1 MKTNRVLATVVGLSI
16 LSFMSGGLWTY
27 LLSREK
33 DFDAFKELQIFSRVF
48 KTVKDRYVEA
58 PNDKTIVQGAIRGM
72 LESLDPHS
80 AFFSREEFQ
89 EMQQDTKGQFGGV
102 GIEISAKNKMLT
114 VMAAIEGTPASEAGL
129 KSGDIIVKINDKLTD
144 KLSLFEAVK
153 LMRGKPGTWVE
164 LTVRRENV
172 DKPLVFKIKR
182 AIINVKSVTSKS
194 VGGVPIVKLSQF
206 KEKTSE
212 EMKKS
217 VREFAK
223 QGEIKGLILD
233 LRNNP
238 GGLLS
243 QAVEVADYFL
253 DDGLIVY
260 TQGRDQAQTNKNF
273 AVGPGTQP
281 NYPLVVLVNGGSASA
296 SEIVAGALQDHKRA
310 IVVGSQTFGKGSVQ
324 EVIPLEDGSGLKLT
338 TQLYYTPS
346 GRTIQ
351 GLGITPDTIVEP
363 LDSPAEGITERD
375 LPGHIVGKEEHKSE
389 EIRAKQKTQPSI
401 DKSKLS
407 ELEKEDYQLAKAI
420 EILKAE
426 VQKRASVEKPQ

>member
-1 MKTNRVLATVVGLSI
+1 MKSNRVFGMVVVFSLV
-16 LSFMSGGLWTY
+16 SFLGGGAWTY
-27 LLSREK
+27 LFSREK
-33 DFDAFKELQIFSRVF
+33 DREAYKELQIFSRVF
-48 KTVKDRYVEA
+48 KTVKDRYVEV
-58 PNDKTIVQGAIRGM
+58 PNDKTVVQGAIRGM
-72 LESLDPHS
+72 LDSLDPHS

-102 GIEISAKNKMLT
+102 GIEISTKNKLLT
-114 VMAAIEGTPASEAGL
+114 VMTPIEGTPASEAGL
-129 KSGDIIVKINDKLTD
+129 KTGDIIVKINDQSTE

-164 LTVRRENV
+164 LTVRREKEE
-172 DKPLVFKIKR
+172 KPLVFRIKR
-182 AIINVKSVTSKS
+182 AVINVKSVTSKA
-194 VGGVPIVKLSQF
+194 VDGVPIVKLSQF
-206 KEKTSE
+206 KEKTSD

-217 VREFAK
+217 VRDFAK

-243 QAVEVADYFL
+243 QAVDVADYFL
-253 DDGLIVY
+253 EDGLIVY
-260 TQGRDQAQTNKNF
+260 TQGREQTQMNKSY
-273 AVGPGTQP
+273 ASGPGTQP
-281 NYPLVVLVNGGSASA
+281 NYPIVVLVNGGSASA

-310 IVVGSQTFGKGSVQ
+310 LIVGVQTFGKGSVQ

-351 GLGITPDTIVEP
+351 GLGITPDVVVEA
-363 LDSPAEGITERD
+363 LDAPSEGVKERD
-375 LPGHIVGKEEHKSE
+375 LPGHLVGKEEHKSE
-389 EIRAKQKTQPSI
+389 EVRAKQKAQSAV
-401 DKSKLS
+401 DKAKLT
-407 ELEKEDYQLAKAI
+407 ELEKEDYQLAKGI

-426 VQKRASVEKPQ
+426 IQKRASAEKPQ